1 MPFRHISVLDRELA
15 RGIWIEF
22 DSMGID
28 TDRKMHGAFAKTRV
42 TDGEYTSAA
51 ATRSICVTLR
61 VSRRFSRA
69 RRRLCRC
76 ALPKAFLARRKSL
89 RKETYESVPSS
100 AILDAL
106 EMTGKVRS
114 NRLL

>member
-61 VSRRFSRA
+61 VSRRFSA
-69 RRRLCRC
+69 S
-76 ALPKAFLARRKSL
+76 ALPL
-89 RKETYESVPSS
+89 RFVESVSRSTQKLAKGNVRICPVIRGDPRSS
-100 AILDAL
+100 MLW
-106 EMTGKVRS
+106 R
-114 NRLL
+114 